1 MLIEYLGRT
10 AVVSRDAASQRKT
23 GSNTGRKKKS
33 YKYELA
39 DGDHKICVSRGTED
53 VFQENTIFQVH
64 YFLSFESTCLRCML
78 LSDKGGRHLL
88 VLTENP
94 NQDLP
99 SFINFL

>member
-1 MLIEYLGRT
+1 MTQLHKEKQGAILEG
-10 AVVSRDAASQRKT
+10 
-23 GSNTGRKKKS
+23 KKKS

-78 LSDKGGRHLL
+78 LSDKGGMHLL

>member
-10 AVVSRDAASQRKT
+10 AAVSRDTASQRKT
-23 GSNTGRKKKS
+23 GSDSERKKKS
-33 YKYELA
+33 HKYELA
-39 DGDHKICVSRGTED
+39 DGDHKMCVSHGTED

-64 YFLSFESTCLRCML
+64 YFLSFESTCLQCML
-78 LSDKGGRHLL
+78 LSDKRGMHLQ
-88 VLTENP
+88 VLPENP